1 MTRKNLLVYF
11 VLFFLNSN
19 LACAEIKIN
28 EFVSDPDS
36 GSEWIELLNTSSFA
50 VDLSGWAW
58 TELASPGGDGEHESS
73 PKNLSG
79 IIPAGGIFV
88 FEMNSALNNT
98 GDSIGLYDNASF
110 VDRVT
115 FGNVNNFPVDLG
127 APAKGNSGAYI
138 NGYWLTNQ
146 EPSKGEQNPD
156 SASSGEDS
164 TSDADDTSSVSKNS
178 AKSETKTAAIQKI
191 KVKIIGNSL
200 AYIGIPFSLEGEV
213 FGTKGEAIHSGRYY
227 WNFGDGDSRED
238 MVLDADSF
246 EHTYFYPGDYSVV
259 LEHYPNFFA
268 DVPDATEKLVIKVIV
283 PKVSISS
290 VGDEKDFFVELFNNS
305 NYAVDLSNWF
315 LLSGQKS
322 FLIPHGTML
331 EANRKMIIPSQIS
344 HFSFEDKNN
353 LKLINSEGSMIF
365 DYLLS
370 MTSKHKAN
378 KDSVPNTIEQI
389 YKSGSISGDELSA
402 SAVGASVFSKEGD
415 SSLSSVIPIASF
427 LFIGASA
434 GAVYFIRRK
443 KVIAETGDDFEILDE

>member
-1 MTRKNLLVYF
+1 
-11 VLFFLNSN
+11 
-19 LACAEIKIN
+19 
-28 EFVSDPDS
+28 
-36 GSEWIELLNTSSFA
+36 
-50 VDLSGWAW
+50 
-58 TELASPGGDGEHESS
+58 
-73 PKNLSG
+73 
-79 IIPAGGIFV
+79 
-88 FEMNSALNNT
+88 
-98 GDSIGLYDNASF
+98 
-110 VDRVT
+110 
-115 FGNVNNFPVDLG
+115 
-127 APAKGNSGAYI
+127 
-138 NGYWLTNQ
+138 
-146 EPSKGEQNPD
+146 
-156 SASSGEDS
+156 
-164 TSDADDTSSVSKNS
+164 
-178 AKSETKTAAIQKI
+178 
-191 KVKIIGNSL
+191 
-200 AYIGIPFSLEGEV
+200 
-213 FGTKGEAIHSGRYY
+213 
-227 WNFGDGDSRED
+227 